1 MKNIGIVLKTF
12 FPSKQK
18 VLVLDRNLGKIFLIS
33 KNQNNLLRLCNG
45 VIFEYNLESIND
57 KNLIVELDIIKF
69 PNVGKNILFFH
80 HILELYNFFIPIGF
94 MYCQLFDL
102 LCSIYDLLEQ
112 ENITKK
118 EQKLFLYQFFSLMGM
133 CPRNEKEYGL
143 NSIDLD
149 DENFLEKWINACI
162 NSHPQVNLLKTKI
175 F

>member
-12 FPSKQK
+12 FPFKQQI
-18 VLVLDRNLGKIFLIS
+18 LVLDRKVGKVFLSS
-33 KNQNNLLRLCNG
+33 KNKSNLLRLCNG
-45 VIFEYNLESIND
+45 IIFEYNLESEND
-57 KNLIVELDIIKF
+57 KNLVTEVDIIRF
-69 PNVGKNILFFH
+69 PKIGENILFFH

-94 MYCQLFDL
+94 TYCQLFDL
-102 LCSIYDLLEQ
+102 LYSMYDLFEQ

-118 EQKLFLYQFFSLMGM
+118 EQKLFLYQFFLLLGM

-143 NSIDLD
+143 DSIDLH
-149 DENFLEKWINACI
+149 DEKFLEKWIKICI